1 MLFIIIVL
9 GMGTS
14 IDRAA
19 ANTSFYTRGDY
30 VPGIAVDGMDVLA
43 VREAAKYAVDHIVQG
58 KGPILME
65 AATYRFL
72 NS

>member
-1 MLFIIIVL
+1 MIA

-30 VPGIAVDGMDVLA
+30 IPGISVDGMDVLA
-43 VREAAKYAVDHIVQG
+43 VREATQYAIDHITQG
-58 KGPILME
+58 KGPILLE
-65 AATYRFL
+65 TATYR
-72 NS
+72 